1 METLK
6 VALASDWFHPKVGG
20 IETHIHELALK
31 LLERGHEPHV
41 ITHDYRVLAPYTDP
55 FPYPVHRF
63 SAFVYFKESH
73 ISLGPSLLWQANE
86 LYKRVGFDVT
96 HVHSIYS
103 PLSIAIA
110 NLSRGIRGVP
120 VVATNHSFF
129 GKPRLGFLIQRL
141 IRHYTRRVDVFIAV
155 SRPVAED
162 TRRVLGEGLNG
173 RPVYTIPNA
182 VDPGFWRPP
191 TDYERLR
198 ARRELGLDEEVVAVA
213 VVGRLTKRKGF
224 HKVPDILGRAK
235 RLAGRD
241 KISLVIAGDGPL
253 KPLIVEEIARNG
265 LDGSSKLLGFMPRA
279 KLRSVYWAAD
289 ALLVPGPLEALPI
302 TSLEAM
308 SCGLPI
314 IAWRGSGLADAVL
327 DGETGFLVRSLE
339 EFAERLA
346 LLAGDEDLRR
356 RLGGRARRRVL
367 EEFSWDRVLERILE
381 AYRVAMDRAAGDDK
395 RYLLYRLWRRVKG

>member
-41 ITHDYRVLAPYTDP
+41 ITHDYRVLAPYTDS

-63 SAFVYFKESH
+63 SSFIYFKESH
-73 ISLGPSLLWQANE
+73 ISLGPNLLWQANE

-110 NLSRGIRGVP
+110 NLSRGIRSVP

-129 GKPRLGFLIQRL
+129 GKPRLGLLIQRL

-155 SRPVAED
+155 SSPVAED
-162 TRRVLGEGLNG
+162 TRRVLGESLKD
-173 RPVYTIPNA
+173 RPVLTIPNA
-182 VDPGFWRPP
+182 VDPEFWRPP
-191 TDYERLR
+191 TEDEKQR
-198 ARRELGLDEEVVAVA
+198 ARRELGLDDEGMAVA
-213 VVGRLTKRKGF
+213 VVGRLTERKGI
-224 HKVPDILGRAK
+224 HRVPDILRKAK
-235 RLAGRD
+235 HLAGKDR
-241 KISLVIAGDGPL
+241 IYLLIAGDGPL
-253 KPLIVEEIARNG
+253 KTLIMEEITRNG
-265 LDGSSKLLGFMPRA
+265 LDGSSRLLGFMPRA

-289 ALLVPGPLEALPI
+289 ALLIPGPLEALPI

-314 IAWRGSGLADAVL
+314 IAWRGSGLTDVVL
-327 DGETGFLVRSLE
+327 DGETGFLVRSLD

-346 LLAGDEDLRR
+346 LLAGDEDLRH
-356 RLGGRARRRVL
+356 RLGGHARRRIV
-367 EEFSWDRVLERILE
+367 EEFSWDRVLDRILE
-381 AYRVAMDRAAGDDK
+381 AYRVAIDRAAGDDK